1 MSIRLQVQTKAE
13 QSLSVTPVRNVLLQR
28 KCACGG
34 SAGLSG
40 SCEGCGKKHLQR
52 RASDRAEP
60 GGAAA
65 PVQEV
70 LNSPGRPL
78 DVATRSFMES
88 RFGHDFSQVRV
99 HTDAQAA
106 ESARSVRALAY
117 TVGRDVVFGSGQFA
131 PESNRGQR
139 LLAHELTHVVQQ
151 TAMPGSISTEA
162 GSLSRYEAEADRN
175 GEAMVGPNV
184 ARVAEGVGRGILQ
197 RQPDNEPLETEPL
210 EDEAAPEECPCKPEI
225 SSAEA
230 CKGKNKDAVFAAFKK
245 AAGWLPNAEAKID
258 DFINDPAGQSG
269 SKASSA
275 LQSHFGAADVATAQ
289 KVSTVIKS
297 SLKNITK
304 PICPHCPDECK
315 TESKDKVIGA
325 ISPFAW
331 ANTNCYTFCPAFFG
345 FGPTKQAKVAIHEM
359 MHSWERMGDA
369 AYEDDGPPTY
379 PPATPIAKVTADCH
393 ASLIRDLGTP

>member
-1 MSIRLQVQTKAE
+1 MSTRLQSQTKAE
-13 QSLSVTPVRNVLLQR
+13 QSLSATPVRGVLLQR

-40 SCEGCGKKHLQR
+40 SCEACGKKQLQR
-52 RASDRAEP
+52 RATDRTEI
-60 GGAAA
+60 GGEATT
-65 PVQEV
+65 VQQV

-88 RFGHDFSQVRV
+88 RFGHHFSQVRV

-117 TVGRDVVFGSGQFA
+117 TVGRDVVFGSGQYA
-131 PESNRGQR
+131 PDSNLGQK

-151 TAMPGSISTEA
+151 TAMPGAISTEA
-162 GSLSRYEAEADRN
+162 GSLSRYEAEAHRN
-175 GEAMVGPNV
+175 AEAVVGPSI
-184 ARVAEGVGRGILQ
+184 ARVAEGIERGTLQ
-197 RQPDNEPLETEPL
+197 RQPDNEPLETEAG
-210 EDEAAPEECPCKPEI
+210 EEECPCKPEI
-225 SSAEA
+225 LSAEA
-230 CKGKNKDAVFAAFKK
+230 CKGKNKDAVFAAFKQ
-245 AAGWLPNAEAKID
+245 AAKWLPNAEGKIN
-258 DFINDPAGQSG
+258 DFISDAAGRAG
-269 SKASSA
+269 SKAESA

-289 KVSTVIKS
+289 RVLTVIKNTS
-297 SLKNITK
+297 ANMTKK
-304 PICPHCPDECK
+304 PICGHCPEECK

-379 PPATPIAKVTADCH
+379 PPTTPVAKVTADCH